1 MYSSFAVVGVGYV
14 GLLIIKA
21 LVQQQASVLVLTCS
35 PPKSDLPEGVTTV
48 RLRSTDIASIA
59 RALQQYH
66 IEVVISTVDADELRF
81 QNSVAEISKGAGVKL
96 FLPSDFGMPSEG
108 STPQDSFAAKDKSAK
123 YIQSLGIPTSRIYAS
138 PSTSNKNW
146 SRSNGKV
153 NLLENIQGETPISFT
168 SVVDAAGFVAYILTK
183 LDPARLVYTSFR
195 IEGQRTSI
203 VDIALTLGMSV
214 ERVSEVPS
222 HEFPLA
228 GSFQEY
234 FETGRG
240 TINWDSAEDK
250 EEREKPGN
258 SNSLWDN
265 HRWKTISEVLHK

>member
-21 LVQQQASVLVLTCS
+21 LVQQKASVLVLTCS

-108 STPQDSFAAKDKSAK
+108 STPQDSFAAKDKSA
-123 YIQSLGIPTSRIYAS
+123 R
-138 PSTSNKNW
+138 